1 MSDSPSQP
9 SPLPPARKGA
19 AVRKPGRPSRA
30 QLAGRTTWI
39 RRLLAA
45 GRDQEAI
52 AFAVRH
58 NLIRIVPPDTVS
70 AAAAQLAVS
79 AAGSQASPRRLA
91 DGGEGVPGR
100 GGNNNNYNST
110 QTDQILQ
117 SNKSL
122 TIGVDTFMEVSQLV
136 ATQAEVEEGEE
147 VLAASSASNVPPLH
161 GHSPA
166 GELEGKQCFG
176 QAGIMDNSEKT
187 QSNNSSQW
195 VEEGEGL
202 VGKLCRNKQYN
213 ELRLSGEK
221 GELWTKVGNWQWRSG
236 LVRGERVWVKRVW
249 VSADDTDSE
258 YVVLRRM
265 DVNEGKEEGQD
276 DEMPEEAPVAVIKDV
291 IEPIEEVV
299 GEAAPEPDRSAVLP
313 QFLKQEPVYPRKPE
327 SADEYIARIRADTV
341 KWANGMGA

>member
-1 MSDSPSQP
+1 MPDSLSHSFPST
-9 SPLPPARKGA
+9 SPHKRP

-39 RRLLAA
+39 RRLLTA
-45 GRDQEAI
+45 GRIDEAVT
-52 AFAVRH
+52 FAASV
-58 NLIRIVPPDTVS
+58 NLLHCLPPDVVS
-70 AAAAQLAVS
+70 AHS
-79 AAGSQASPRRLA
+79 RRLA
-91 DGGEGVPGR
+91 EGGAGVAVGDGD
-100 GGNNNNYNST
+100 NNNYNST

-117 SNKSL
+117 SNESL
-122 TIGVDTFMEVSQLV
+122 TIGVDAFMEVSQLV

-147 VLAASSASNVPPLH
+147 VLARSSASNVPPLH

-213 ELRLSGEK
+213 ELRLAGEK